1 MVKMMRV
8 AVMLVLLF
16 FLATSPVFSLKNREY
31 DYLILCPDF
40 AEQILMPYTSSLSKI
55 GIRSRIISYQPGQF
69 EDIDVVREII
79 RNEYIQSGI
88 EYLALIGSPK
98 KDESTHYVIPMK
110 EYIFEYEDRELI
122 TYSDMVYASI
132 LDPEGTLDLY
142 IGRIPFETPEEI
154 MVYLER
160 IETFWKQ
167 SESLNKNVL
176 LTGVWEWMKHCSAR
190 LCPLQL
196 EDENRD
202 AQPSIDTV
210 LFHLRDPI
218 DKADLIEQII
228 PQYFPEEYSLYRLY
242 ELEGLLPSLRKMYA
256 DDTLNEDSFIKYY
269 NETNPAIVLL
279 SGALDQSIG
288 LLPVNPAIYRKTWKE
303 DINHDNLPN
312 KGEEGYPIWLTD
324 KSIQRL
330 KPEVNPLVI
339 SDAGF
344 VLNPAFH
351 SIGQELIKKGAI
363 GLIGNTG
370 YGATTYQ
377 KNDSGVYEN
386 GPFSSIYLESLIL
399 KGLRSG
405 YPIGKAYSEMMNHNV
420 RMNGKN
426 WSHYSMNYF
435 GDPLL
440 GFYNLPLTLE
450 KTLIRTN
457 PADGEMNFKGNL
469 LEIQFNHVFI
479 QTKKDLQDI
488 KESILITDLFTN
500 RNIIYTPTWDE
511 TSRTLQLTIQ
521 NELPSNSWFSLRIP
535 QTSHSVYF
543 HTTLPETKQ
552 YFDLP
557 IGAEIIE
564 AFFGYQHG
572 VPSDIAEVT
581 TLLNTLINK
590 GEKEISIDQ
599 SVLVSFSNQKNYL
612 YLTWKDE
619 FHSLFKE
626 QLPEGTVIRMT
637 EDNWH
642 EDSELNE
649 HLNTLLASY
658 YNNCNLL
665 GEPVYQEKT
674 KSVHYDWG
682 MKKPNAIV
690 NQDEFSVAWKGLYE
704 FVEGNYRF
712 TYASDDGLII
722 KVDGKKLVE
731 QWFNQPKREK
741 VKRVKITEGKHLIEI
756 FYYDHNGYAGIE
768 VKWEKE

>member
-1 MVKMMRV
+1 MKKTMRV
-8 AVMLVLLF
+8 TSVLVLLF
-16 FLATSPVFSLKNREY
+16 FLFGSPVYSSKTREY

-40 AEQILMPYTSSLSKI
+40 AEQILIPYTSALSKI

-69 EDIDVVREII
+69 EDIEVVREII
-79 RNEYIQSGI
+79 RNEYFQSGI

-98 KDESTHYVIPMK
+98 KEESTHYVIPMK
-110 EYIFEYEDRELI
+110 EYVFEYEDREFI

-154 MVYLER
+154 MAYLER

-176 LTGVWEWMKHCSAR
+176 LTGVWQWMKHCSAR

-202 AQPSIDTV
+202 AQPPIDTV

-218 DKADLIEQII
+218 DKADLIEQIV

-288 LLPVNPAIYRKTWKE
+288 SLPINPAIYRKIWKE

-312 KGEEGYPIWLTD
+312 KGEMGYPIWLTD

-330 KPEVNPLVI
+330 KPGINPIVI

-344 VLNPAFH
+344 VLNPTLH

-370 YGATTYQ
+370 YGVTTYQ
-377 KNDSGVYEN
+377 KNDGGVYEN

-457 PADGEMNFKGNL
+457 PVDGEMNFKGNL

-488 KESILITDLFTN
+488 KDSILITDLFTN
-500 RNIIYTPTWDE
+500 RNIIYTPSWDE

-521 NELPSNSWFSLRIP
+521 NELPSNTWFSLRIP
-535 QTSHSVYF
+535 QTSHTVYF

-557 IGAEIIE
+557 IRAKIIE
-564 AFFGYQHG
+564 ASFGYQHG

-581 TLLNTLINK
+581 TLLNSLIDK

-599 SVLVSFSNQKNYL
+599 SVLVSLPDQKNYL
-612 YLTWKDE
+612 YLTWEDE

-626 QLPEGTVIRMT
+626 QLPEGTVIRIT
-637 EDNWH
+637 EDKWL
-642 EDSELNE
+642 EDQELN
-649 HLNTLLASY
+649 
-658 YNNCNLL
+658 
-665 GEPVYQEKT
+665 
-674 KSVHYDWG
+674 
-682 MKKPNAIV
+682 
-690 NQDEFSVAWKGLYE
+690 
-704 FVEGNYRF
+704 
-712 TYASDDGLII
+712 
-722 KVDGKKLVE
+722 
-731 QWFNQPKREK
+731 
-741 VKRVKITEGKHLIEI
+741 
-756 FYYDHNGYAGIE
+756 
-768 VKWEKE
+768 

>member
-1 MVKMMRV
+1 MRV
-8 AVMLVLLF
+8 TSVLVLLF
-16 FLATSPVFSLKNREY
+16 FLFGSPVYSSKTREY

-40 AEQILMPYTSSLSKI
+40 AEQILIPYTSALSKI

-69 EDIDVVREII
+69 EDIEVVREII
-79 RNEYIQSGI
+79 RNEYFQSGI

-98 KDESTHYVIPMK
+98 KEESTHYVIPMK
-110 EYIFEYEDRELI
+110 EYVFEYEDREFI

-154 MVYLER
+154 MAYLER

-176 LTGVWEWMKHCSAR
+176 LTGVWQWMKHCSAR

-202 AQPSIDTV
+202 AQPPIDTV

-218 DKADLIEQII
+218 DKADLIEQIV

-288 LLPVNPAIYRKTWKE
+288 SLPINPAIYRKIWKE

-312 KGEEGYPIWLTD
+312 KGEMGYPIWLTD

-330 KPEVNPLVI
+330 KPGINPIVI

-344 VLNPAFH
+344 VLNPTLH

-370 YGATTYQ
+370 YGVTTYQ
-377 KNDSGVYEN
+377 KNDGGVYEN

-457 PADGEMNFKGNL
+457 PVDGEMNFKGNL

-488 KESILITDLFTN
+488 KDSILITDLFTN
-500 RNIIYTPTWDE
+500 RNIIYTPSWDE

-521 NELPSNSWFSLRIP
+521 NELPSNTWFSLRIP
-535 QTSHSVYF
+535 QTSHTVYF

-557 IGAEIIE
+557 IRAKIIE
-564 AFFGYQHG
+564 ASFGYQHG

-581 TLLNTLINK
+581 TLLNSLIDK

-599 SVLVSFSNQKNYL
+599 SVLVSLPDQKNYL
-612 YLTWKDE
+612 YLTWEDE

-626 QLPEGTVIRMT
+626 QLPEGTVIRIT
-637 EDNWH
+637 EDKWL
-642 EDSELNE
+642 EDQELNE
-649 HLNTLLASY
+649 YLNTLLASY
-658 YNNCNLL
+658 YNNSNLL
-665 GEPVYQEKT
+665 GEPVFQEKT
-674 KSVHYDWG
+674 KSIHYDWG

-690 NQDEFSVAWKGLYE
+690 NQDEFSIAWKGLYE

-731 QWFNQPKREK
+731 QWFNQPKWEK
-741 VKRVKITEGKHLIEI
+741 VKRVKISEGKHLIEI
-756 FYYDHNGYAGIE
+756 FYYDRNGYAGVE